1 MLLSRQALADYIESP
16 RESYLIND
24 EAVHRYDGGFVF
36 ATTSCSL
43 GHTCVCVSLH
53 DVHTLASINVGERAN
68 DDSRHHDDNVT
79 SSTRRSR
86 RRWTRAFQLKVFI
99 IFKGKIFMKFYP
111 IFRGNFGPDFH
122 PIFKPSSRPFF
133 SDFFLKKYPKNAEK
147 FQWKFW
153 PEKWPPTRLS

>member
-1 MLLSRQALADYIESP
+1 MLLWFFSPRQALADYIESP

-53 DVHTLASINVGERAN
+53 DVHTLASVNVGERAN
-68 DDSRHHDDNVT
+68 DDYIVIMMTSSHRVHVGHDDT
-79 SSTRRSR
+79 PPPR
-86 RRWTRAFQLKVFI
+86 FHLKNSL
-99 IFKGKIFMKFYP
+99 IFKSKIFMKFYP

-147 FQWKFW
+147 LQ
-153 PEKWPPTRLS
+153 